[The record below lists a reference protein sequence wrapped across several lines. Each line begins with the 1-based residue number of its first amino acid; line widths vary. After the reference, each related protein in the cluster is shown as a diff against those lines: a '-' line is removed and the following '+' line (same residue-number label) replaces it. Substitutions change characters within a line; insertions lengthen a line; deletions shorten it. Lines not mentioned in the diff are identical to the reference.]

1 MPLEPLAFLKI
12 QYVLYFYIVSYD
24 NIPFQKLTSLRFE
37 IQCGVKIFLMAFCH
51 RLMEQFV
58 SELVVYWSVYCR
70 HFTKH
75 LKDAFSH
82 HCFLSF

>member
-12 QYVLYFYIVSYD
+12 QYVLYFYIVFYD

-51 RLMEQFV
+51 
-58 SELVVYWSVYCR
+58 
-70 HFTKH
+70 
-75 LKDAFSH
+75 
-82 HCFLSF
+82 